1 MPQHKFRY
9 AHPLFGRGDWLNAAD
24 KIKATAKGIRWDR
37 SPYYAWFA
45 ALLRNKDYE
54 RYCKTKRGAFANLY
68 ADWGDVARYANDF
81 KAWFNDG
88 DRGRGLFAEPLLE
101 IDNQRLDG
109 SEPVDWIDARVAVF
123 QLDLSRPKPFL
134 RKRVLAMLD
143 KAHAEYL
150 RQHGDGLSLAKYR
163 FHVPPKDTLAYLR
176 MLQVWD
182 MHEQGIKHMD
192 IHRQVYGAMGDI
204 GQRQLDHERRQSLKG
219 SKEVV
224 DAPAAKH
231 LLQKQAWQEVDR
243 DLKAAC
249 KLIANAGRGVFP
261 KTS

>member
-1 MPQHKFRY
+1 MPQYKFRY
-9 AHPLFGRGDWLNAAD
+9 QHPLFGRGDWREAPD
-24 KIKATAKGIRWDR
+24 KIKPTATGIRWDR

-45 ALLRNKDYE
+45 TLLRNKAYAA
-54 RYCKTKRGAFANLY
+54 YCKNRRGDFRQLY
-68 ADWGDVARYANDF
+68 TDWGDITAYADDF

-88 DRGRGLFAEPLLE
+88 DRGRRLFAEPLLA

-109 SEPVDWIDARVAVF
+109 AADIDWQDPRVAVF

-134 RKRVLAMLD
+134 RKRVQAMLD
-143 KAHAEYL
+143 KAHAEYQ

-163 FHVPPKDTLAYLR
+163 FHVPPKDTMAYLR
-176 MLQVWD
+176 MLRVWD
-182 MHEQGIKHMD
+182 LHEQGAKHMD

-204 GQRQLDHERRQSLKG
+204 GQRQRDHERRQRLKG

-224 DAPAAKH
+224 DAAAAKH

-243 DLKAAC
+243 DIKAAS
-249 KLIANAGRGVFP
+249 KLIANAGLGVFP
-261 KTS
+261 KTR

>member
-9 AHPLFGRGDWLNAAD
+9 PHPLFGRGDWLNAPD

-37 SPYYAWFA
+37 SSYYAWFA

-54 RYCKTKRGAFANLY
+54 RYCKTKRGAFAELY
-68 ADWGDVARYANDF
+68 ADWGNVSAYRDDF

-88 DRGRGLFAEPLLE
+88 DRGRLLFAEPLLE
-101 IDNQRLDG
+101 IDNTRLDG
-109 SEPVDWIDARVAVF
+109 TADIDWLDPRVAVF

-134 RKRVLAMLD
+134 RKRVLGMLD

-176 MLQVWD
+176 MLRVWD
-182 MHEQGIKHMD
+182 MHEQGAKHME

-204 GQRQLDHERRQSLKG
+204 GQRQRDHERRQSLKG

-249 KLIANAGRGVFP
+249 QLIANAGRGIFP